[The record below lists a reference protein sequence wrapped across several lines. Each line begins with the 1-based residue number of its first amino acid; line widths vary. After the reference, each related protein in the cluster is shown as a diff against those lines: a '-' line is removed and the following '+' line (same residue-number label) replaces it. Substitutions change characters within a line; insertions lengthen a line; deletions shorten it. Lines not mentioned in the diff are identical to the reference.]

1 MSYTVS
7 QRACYF
13 RLGEQLLALGS
24 EHLRQVVVV
33 GNLTRV
39 PRVGPEL
46 LGLFSVRGA
55 ILPLIDLRPLLGL
68 PTPPIQAAGTAA
80 LTEFEGHQLAFHL
93 DEVFG
98 FFPYKFVTGKPVTGK
113 TAPGHPDSALPAFS
127 RGTVTHG
134 DLQAVLI
141 DVAKVMNALERQLV
155 AA

>member
-13 RLGEQLLALGS
+13 RLGEQPLALGS

-68 PTPPIQAAGTAA
+68 LTPPIRAAGTAA
-80 LTEFEGHQLAFHL
+80 LTEFEGHQLAFYL

-98 FFPYKFVTGKPVTGK
+98 FFPYQV
-113 TAPGHPDSALPAFS
+113 APDKSGSPELQAFS
-127 RGTVTHG
+127 RGTIVSQELEATLVDIGKVT
-134 DLQAVLI
+134 A
-141 DVAKVMNALERQLV
+141 ALETQLV
-155 AA
+155 PV

>member
-13 RLGEQLLALGS
+13 RLGEQRLALGS
-24 EHLRQVVVV
+24 EYLRQIVVVN
-33 GNLTRV
+33 NLTRV

-55 ILPLIDLRPLLGL
+55 ISPLIDLRPLLEL
-68 PTPPIQAAGTAA
+68 PAAPVPTSSRAA
-80 LTEFEGHQLAFHL
+80 LVDYEGHPSAFYL

-98 FFPYKFVTGKPVTGK
+98 FFPYKTTTGKPDPAVQ
-113 TAPGHPDSALPAFS
+113 AFS

-134 DLQAVLI
+134 DLQAVLL
-141 DVAKVMNALERQLV
+141 DVAAVMNTLERQLV